1 MIKAVIFDLDGTL
14 FLGKQTIPGAPE
26 LLERLRS
33 QGKKVIFLTNAATRS
48 RENMAEKLVSIGLS
62 AEKEEVYCSSY
73 FLAGYIKSNYPDGK
87 VFVLGEQGIIDEL
100 DEAGV
105 EHVKKN
111 ADIVAVGLDR
121 KLTYEK
127 LANALQ
133 ELEKG
138 AVLVASNNDNVFPTE
153 DGVMPGAG
161 AIVAASKKKL
171 I

>member
-14 FLGKQTIPGAPE
+14 FLGKQTIAGAPE
-26 LLERLRS
+26 ILERLRN

-48 RENMAEKLVSIGLS
+48 RKNMAEKLVGMGLN
-62 AEKEEVYCSSY
+62 AKKEEIYCSSY
-73 FLAGYIKSNYPDGK
+73 FLAKYIRSNYPDKK

-100 DEAGV
+100 EEAGI
-105 EHVKKN
+105 EHVEDN

-138 AVLVASNNDNVFPTE
+138 AIFQFLKT
-153 DGVMPGAG
+153 M
-161 AIVAASKKKL
+161 
-171 I
+171 